1 MERAGECIGSHFFLV
16 QLAGL
21 TKEDHSPAM
30 SLSALTQEMV
40 DQLCVLDSSSCQLG
54 DNGMN
59 SGETEENCLLRCL
72 ALPSLSKPSSQLFL
86 YLLAPDDS
94 FYEMWGW
101 AHCCR
106 EDMDAEIFVRSYQGA
121 EDCCSL
127 IHTSPSQMHLT
138 MPPSPSLLGAECL
151 CPPCPHSYV
160 EA

>member
-1 MERAGECIGSHFFLV
+1 MVTYQHIIKYNSICRMWRGLENALAVTSSWCNLQGWQKKLTV
-16 QLAGL
+16 QLCPSQPWHKKWW
-21 TKEDHSPAM
+21 T
-30 SLSALTQEMV
+30 
-40 DQLCVLDSSSCQLG
+40 SSVSWMTSCQLG

-106 EDMDAEIFVRSYQGA
+106 EDMDAEIFVRSYQVQRTVA
-121 EDCCSL
+121 ASSIPALPRCS
-127 IHTSPSQMHLT
+127 
-138 MPPSPSLLGAECL
+138 
-151 CPPCPHSYV
+151 
-160 EA
+160 